1 MTNYEYIL
9 NECKKAHYGKWT
21 TDAVSACVEKLKELS
36 RSELLRLFT
45 SRWLDKKDEVR
56 KVIFNLLYGERLA
69 MRAKMI
75 REASIDELGAMLMD
89 KDGNYVK
96 LARRELK
103 ERYKNVDLDVRRQIV
118 HFFKNGTTKQDVKWG
133 EVREKSILYISEK

>member
-9 NECKKAHYGKWT
+9 NECKKAHYGAWKA
-21 TDAVSACVEKLKELS
+21 DAVSACVEKLKELS

-56 KVIFNLLYGERLA
+56 KAIFNLLYGERLA

-75 REASIDELGAMLMD
+75 REASIEELGAMLME

-96 LARRELK
+96 LGRQELK
-103 ERYKNVDLDVRRQIV
+103 ERYKSVDLDVRMQII

-133 EVREKSILYISEK
+133 EAREKSISCKLGK